1 MNENAF
7 FDDLL
12 LSYLYKKKKAST
24 LEIENK
30 FGDLLDK
37 QNVNNVISNR
47 DNSVSYINLGYL
59 EYDEDKKTLS
69 ITSEGKKFVEEKY
82 SKKRS

>member
-24 LEIENK
+24 LDIENR
-30 FGDLLDK
+30 FGDIFDT

-47 DNSVSYINLGYL
+47 NNSVSYISQGYL
-59 EYDEDKKTLS
+59 KYDENKQILS
-69 ITSEGKKFVEEKY
+69 ITKKGKKFIDEKY

>member
-69 ITSEGKKFVEEKY
+69 ITSYNNNFVE
-82 SKKRS
+82 

>member
-24 LEIENK
+24 LDIENR
-30 FGDLLDK
+30 FGDIFDT

-47 DNSVSYINLGYL
+47 NNSVSYISQGYL
-59 EYDEDKKTLS
+59 EYDENKQILS
-69 ITSEGKKFVEEKY
+69 ITKKGKKFIDEKY

>member
-24 LEIENK
+24 LDIEKK
-30 FGDLLDK
+30 FGDILDT

-47 DNSVSYINLGYL
+47 ENKVSYISKGFIK
-59 EYDEDKKTLS
+59 YDETKHTLTITKK
-69 ITSEGKKFVEEKY
+69 GKDFIEEKY
-82 SKKRS
+82 SNKRS

>member
-24 LEIENK
+24 LDIENR
-30 FGDLLDK
+30 FGDIFDT

-47 DNSVSYINLGYL
+47 NNSVSYISQGYL
-59 EYDEDKKTLS
+59 EYDENKQILS
-69 ITSEGKKFVEEKY
+69 ITKKGEKFIDDKY

>member
-24 LEIENK
+24 LDIENR
-30 FGDLLDK
+30 FGDIFDT

-47 DNSVSYINLGYL
+47 NNSVSYISQGYL
-59 EYDEDKKTLS
+59 EYDENKQILS
-69 ITSEGKKFVEEKY
+69 ITKKGKKFIDEKY
-82 SKKRS
+82 SQKRS

>member
-24 LEIENK
+24 LDINIICSLHGPVLKENLNYYL
-30 FGDLLDK
+30 DLYNTWSSYKAEEEGILISYCSMYGNTK
-37 QNVNNVISNR
+37 QAV
-47 DNSVSYINLGYL
+47 L
-59 EYDEDKKTLS
+59 ELEAL
-69 ITSEGKKFVEEKY
+69 
-82 SKKRS
+82 